1 MAGVAGQLV
10 ALREGRSFDIALVG
24 WRGQPERVARDSWL
38 LGTGL
43 SAPVV
48 MLAVQAA
55 ATVRLGAGPSLTAT
69 RTLGFARRGDGVR
82 IPCRAGIPQRR
93 PVPRRLDSD
102 KDAHRG
108 GRICIRRR
116 DGRVRPAGPRQHLTL
131 EVSRP
136 TNHHHHAGQF
146 STVDK
151 GSRSRRR
158 RPFPT
163 DCWTPSPDARRQRR
177 SPTGQDRQH
186 VHGLLVDR
194 QCRRSCRTGHT
205 PSQVRPVNRGP
216 AHRLARDSATV
227 SREPSTRLGH
237 GRDDPVAGVR
247 EGPRPRQRASKNT
260 PSRPASHRT

>member
-158 RPFPT
+158 RPFPHRLLGHLRRTRGVSDAPPPART
-163 DCWTPSPDARRQRR
+163 DNTFMVFSSTGSADGLAGPVTLLRR
-177 SPTGQDRQH
+177 S
-186 VHGLLVDR
+186 
-194 QCRRSCRTGHT
+194 
-205 PSQVRPVNRGP
+205 
-216 AHRLARDSATV
+216 
-227 SREPSTRLGH
+227 
-237 GRDDPVAGVR
+237 DP
-247 EGPRPRQRASKNT
+247 
-260 PSRPASHRT
+260 

>member
-1 MAGVAGQLV
+1 MATGD
-10 ALREGRSFDIALVG
+10 RLVG
-24 WRGQPERVARDSWL
+24 SGCDARGPGCRDRS
-38 LGTGL
+38 
-43 SAPVV
+43 
-48 MLAVQAA
+48 
-55 ATVRLGAGPSLTAT
+55 
-69 RTLGFARRGDGVR
+69 
-82 IPCRAGIPQRR
+82 
-93 PVPRRLDSD
+93 
-102 KDAHRG
+102 
-108 GRICIRRR
+108 
-116 DGRVRPAGPRQHLTL
+116 
-131 EVSRP
+131 
-136 TNHHHHAGQF
+136 
-146 STVDK
+146 
-151 GSRSRRR
+151 SRSRAQPHRDADPRVCSARR
-158 RPFPT
+158 WRADTLSSRNSAAPPCPPPAGFRQGRPSRRQDLHSPSRWPRQACGATSTPDARGVQADEPSPPCGSIFDRRQGVKIQAASTISPPT
-163 DCWTPSPDARRQRR
+163 AWTPSPDARRQRR